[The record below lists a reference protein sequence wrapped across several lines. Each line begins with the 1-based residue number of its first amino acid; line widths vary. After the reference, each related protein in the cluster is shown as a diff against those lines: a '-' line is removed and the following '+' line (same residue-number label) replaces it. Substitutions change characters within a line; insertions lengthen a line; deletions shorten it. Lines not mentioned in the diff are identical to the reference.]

1 MEKNQTRI
9 SVYDSVTNNIIAK
22 LEQGLTPLSYYAWQ
36 STAKP
41 GRLF

>member
-1 MEKNQTRI
+1 MTTSSNRI

-22 LEQGLTPLSYYAWQ
+22 LEQGIAPLSYYAWQ